1 MATEII
7 QQIQKLA
14 IGEPENLKE
23 MFKKENIVKTEE
35 SDKAGILSTEILNVQ
50 NKRYYFDVKEHEYG
64 RFLKLAETAQS
75 GRKSRLVIPMYLV
88 PEVEKVLIEF
98 EQQLEQ
104 LPEFNPKNLIQNLKQ
119 ENGGGD
125 GPHVELKRDSDV
137 SDDQQDGNKKF
148 NNRRMQRGGGR
159 RGGRGRNDRRGGAE
173 DTEAAVDI
181 KDAIVEKGRRRY
193 YFNLKENN
201 RGRYLRLKAIGD
213 IPSSMAGGRRGGRRG
228 GFNGR
233 NQNGRNND
241 RNNDRN
247 HSGGNNFEAPRAII
261 LPASGV
267 AEFRQIVSKLLKE
280 YKVDEEHD
288 QVALAD
294 KNIELNGT
302 ANDKLPASQRFSSKS
317 FRKVIFLDAGENSR
331 GFFARMTELQS
342 SYRESVTVPS
352 RHFKEIGEW
361 FLHAAQVTKDD
372 DRENNLPEKHVEN
385 GSGDAKVNGN
395 HTNDAVY
402 DDEEESSDLDVV
414 AGNRRRQA
422 ASDSEE

>member
-7 QQIQKLA
+7 QKIQKLE

-23 MFKKENIVKTEE
+23 MFQKDNIVKTEE

-88 PEVEKVLIEF
+88 PEVEKVLIDF
-98 EQQLEQ
+98 EQQLEN

-125 GPHVELKRDSDV
+125 GPHVELKKDSDV
-137 SDDQQDGNKKF
+137 SDDADGSKKF

-159 RGGRGRNDRRGGAE
+159 RGGKGRNDRRGGAGTE
-173 DTEAAVDI
+173 NDTEAAVDI
-181 KDAIVEKGRRRY
+181 KDSLVEKGRRRY
-193 YFNLKENN
+193 YFNLKENT

-213 IPSSMAGGRRGGRRG
+213 IPSSMAGGRRGGPRRG

-233 NQNGRNND
+233 NQNGRNNND
-241 RNNDRN
+241 RNN
-247 HSGGNNFEAPRAII
+247 SGGNNFEAPRAII
-261 LPASGV
+261 LPASGL

-385 GSGDAKVNGN
+385 GSGDAKINGN

>member
-1 MATEII
+1 MATEV
-7 QQIQKLA
+7 A
-14 IGEPENLKE
+14 AVTNG
-23 MFKKENIVKTEE
+23 FKKMEMNDNN
-35 SDKAGILSTEILNVQ
+35 SHSSGILATEVLNVQ

-88 PEVEKVLIEF
+88 PEVEQVLIDF
-98 EQQLEQ
+98 EEELKKM
-104 LPEFNPKNLIQNLKQ
+104 PEFQEKQRVQKHQ

-125 GPHVELKRDSDV
+125 GAHVMVEKSDSDE
-137 SDDQQDGNKKF
+137 GGKRNNR
-148 NNRRMQRGGGR
+148 NNRRGKRGGK
-159 RGGRGRNDRRGGAE
+159 GRNE
-173 DTEAAVDI
+173 NTEAAMDI
-181 KDAIVEKGRRRY
+181 KDSLVEKGRRKY
-193 YFNLKENN
+193 YFNLKENT

-213 IPSSMAGGRRGGRRG
+213 IPSTTRRRV
-228 GFNGR
+228 FNPR
-233 NQNGRNND
+233 NARNGKNGGRNN
-241 RNNDRN
+241 
-247 HSGGNNFEAPRAII
+247 SGGNDVPRAII
-261 LPASGV
+261 LPAQGLS
-267 AEFRQIVSKLLKE
+267 EFRDIVSKLLKE
-280 YKVDEEHD
+280 FKVDAEND

-302 ANDKLPASQRFSSKS
+302 ANDKLPASQRFSSRS

-361 FLHAAQVTKDD
+361 FLEAAQATVDD
-372 DRENNLPEKHVEN
+372 DRENNLPEKIMEN
-385 GSGDAKVNGN
+385 GSGDAKAMNGNGN
-395 HTNDAVY
+395 HY
-402 DDEEESSDLDVV
+402 DDDDSSDLDVV

>member
-1 MATEII
+1 MATEVAAVTNGLNKMEMNDH
-7 QQIQKLA
+7 Q
-14 IGEPENLKE
+14 ENG
-23 MFKKENIVKTEE
+23 NNNN
-35 SDKAGILSTEILNVQ
+35 SHSSGILATEVLNVQ

-88 PEVEKVLIEF
+88 PEVEQVLIDFDE
-98 EQQLEQ
+98 ELKRM
-104 LPEFNPKNLIQNLKQ
+104 PEFQEKQRVKHQ

-125 GPHVELKRDSDV
+125 GAHVMVEKSDSDE
-137 SDDQQDGNKKF
+137 GGKR
-148 NNRRMQRGGGR
+148 NNRNRRSKRGGKGR
-159 RGGRGRNDRRGGAE
+159 HE
-173 DTEAAVDI
+173 STEAAIDI
-181 KDAIVEKGRRRY
+181 KDSLVEKGRRKY
-193 YFNLKENN
+193 YFNLKENT

-213 IPSSMAGGRRGGRRG
+213 IPSTTRRRGFNTR
-228 GFNGR
+228 NGR
-233 NQNGRNND
+233 NGKNGGRNS
-241 RNNDRN
+241 
-247 HSGGNNFEAPRAII
+247 SGGNDVPRAII
-261 LPASGV
+261 LPAQGLS
-267 AEFRQIVSKLLKE
+267 EFRDIVSKLLKE
-280 YKVDEEHD
+280 FKVDAEND

-302 ANDKLPASQRFSSKS
+302 ANDKLPASQRFSSRS

-361 FLHAAQVTKDD
+361 FLEAARVTVDD
-372 DRENNLPEKHVEN
+372 DRENNRPEKNSMEN
-385 GSGDAKVNGN
+385 GSGDAKMNGNGN
-395 HTNDAVY
+395 HAEY
-402 DDEEESSDLDVV
+402 DDDDSSDLDVV